1 MGTHAISTNDRRSED
16 LGSQYLSVRRMT
28 EELCADISPEDAML
42 QSMPEAS
49 PVKWH
54 LAHTTWF
61 FETFLLA
68 PHVADYRSPNQAF
81 RDLFNS
87 YYNAI
92 GRQPERDRRGLF
104 SRPSLE
110 QVREYRAHVDREMSK
125 LIEHSRS
132 GDRRLRDQVVLG
144 LNHEQQHQ
152 ELIVTDFKHALWS
165 SPLRPAWKTS
175 GHRAIGPSVHRKPTL
190 AQSWIHLDT
199 RETEIGY
206 AGEGFCFDNELPRHR
221 VALEPFAIASRLV
234 TKGEYL
240 AFIADGGYRRS
251 DLWLSDG
258 WKTVQAEQ
266 WQAPLYW
273 ERRGDTWWHYTVN
286 GFRPVGDDDAAP
298 VTHVSYYEADAYARW
313 AGSRLPTEVEWEL
326 AAHLQASI
334 SGEGSGTFLDSG
346 ALEPQP
352 TAGPQFFGECWQW
365 TASAYLPYPGYQP
378 APGALGEYNGKFMV
392 NQMVLRGASCATP
405 KSHARPSY
413 RNFFPPASRWQYSGI
428 RLARSL
434 GNNAVDA
441 VSNDSDQ

>member
-1 MGTHAISTNDRRSED
+1 
-16 LGSQYLSVRRMT
+16 MT

-42 QSMPEAS
+42 QSMPDAS

-68 PHVADYRSPNQAF
+68 PNLPGYRSPNPAF

-87 YYNAI
+87 YYNAV
-92 GRQPERDRRGLF
+92 GTQPQRDRRGLF

-110 QVREYRAHVDREMSK
+110 QVREYRAHVDREMGK
-125 LIEHSRS
+125 LLDTNDEK
-132 GDRRLRDQVVLG
+132 LREQIILG

-165 SPLRPAWKTS
+165 SPLRPAWR
-175 GHRAIGPSVHRKPTL
+175 RALKQPSAISHQLSVEGRPAAGATAGGPPAVH
-190 AQSWIHLDT
+190 QSASEWISFKQ
-199 RETEIGY
+199 RETMVGF

-234 TKGEYL
+234 TNGEYL
-240 AFIADGGYRRS
+240 AFIADDGYRRPE
-251 DLWLSDG
+251 LWLSDA
-258 WKTVQAEQ
+258 WKVIQAEQ

-273 ERRGDTWWHYTVN
+273 EQRGSEWSRYSVN
-286 GFRPVGDDDAAP
+286 GFRAIADDPASP

-313 AGSRLPTEVEWEL
+313 AGFRLPTEAEWEL

-334 SGEGSGTFLDSG
+334 SEGTFLDSSV
-346 ALEPQP
+346 LEPQP
-352 TAGPQFFGECWQW
+352 TDQMNGGPQFFGECWQW

-378 APGALGEYNGKFMV
+378 AAGALGEYNGKFMS

-405 KSHARPSY
+405 KSHARASY
-413 RNFFPPASRWQYSGI
+413 RNFFPPASRWQFSGI
-428 RLARSL
+428 RLAR
-434 GNNAVDA
+434 NT
-441 VSNDSDQ
+441 